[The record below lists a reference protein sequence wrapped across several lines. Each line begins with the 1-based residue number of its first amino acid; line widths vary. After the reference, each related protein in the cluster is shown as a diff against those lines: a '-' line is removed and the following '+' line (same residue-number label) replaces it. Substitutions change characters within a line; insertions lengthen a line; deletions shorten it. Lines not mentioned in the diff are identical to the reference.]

1 MKRLIVEASNTLSAY
16 DKMKL
21 VDKSQR
27 KQNWSACSDLKLH
40 AYYKICLEHNLT
52 KAQAEAEQEIRKRR
66 LWMWLAPRTYNIK
79 GTFSAEKAQQ
89 VWDLRK
95 TPRKFI
101 EVANDTWQKT
111 GAFFYGS
118 EVLLRAYMLALA
130 MRNSELQPFIDEIKK
145 EIQYYNTYAFLMPL
159 YLNLLLQDPAVVEQ
173 IQKAVNLVRYSA

>member
-1 MKRLIVEASNTLSAY
+1 MKKLIVEASNTLSAY

-52 KAQAEAEQEIRKRR
+52 KAQSEAETEIRKRR
-66 LWMWLAPRTYNIK
+66 YWMWLAPRTYNIK

-95 TPRKFI
+95 DPRKFI
-101 EVANDTWQKT
+101 EIANDTWQKT

-118 EVLLRAYMLALA
+118 EVFLRGYMLALA
-130 MRNSELQPFIDEIKK
+130 MNDPEMQPLIDEIKG
-145 EIQYYNTYAFLMPL
+145 EIQYYDTYAFLVPL
-159 YLNLLLQDPAVVEQ
+159 YLKFLLQDPAVVDQ
-173 IQKAVNLVRYSA
+173 IQQAVNLVNYRS